1 MLRRSVQVFNRL
13 ASRRSAGVGSD
24 ARALDRA
31 DRGVGKR
38 PRRASLLAGLSLA
51 ALLLAAVAAYQALPL
66 QAQTSTEVTAPNDW
80 SLKPAGLG
88 VGDKFR
94 LLFLSSTTPDATS
107 TDIAVYNTWA
117 QGRATAGHDEI
128 QDYSA
133 GFRVVGCTAD
143 VDARDNTGANT
154 NTNGVPIYWLNG
166 SKVAVDNTDF
176 YNGAWANEADDKNN
190 GPLGFF
196 AVTSA
201 SSLRPMYGL
210 SRFFTVVSSTDATLS
225 DLSLEN
231 ASNGSAITLSPGFS
245 SGHLDYSA
253 SVGFPVS
260 QVTVIPTT
268 NHAQASIRYLNASN
282 EELGDGDRF
291 QLFLSQG
298 AEHFIKVEVTAEN
311 GTPQTYTLTV
321 TRAGRPG
328 QVLLSQQLLSLTEGN
343 RACYLADDPPALERL
358 AVPEDEAEGWRLYPA
373 FDPAVRHY
381 ALRCGYRESLTLQ
394 LAAADPDTRVT
405 VDGQPVAGDGGE
417 AFLDGLAGDDDIVI
431 GLRSGGAA
439 SSYVLH
445 CLADDFPE
453 ITATSRPGVSDGL
466 ILVSVWMQ
474 DEDRSYFSWIAMI
487 DNHGVPRF
495 QRRIDGLVNT
505 FKPQPNADLP
515 FSYGREAGYSEN
527 PRDAEWRSFEFVLL
541 DRALEPVRVVRTAA
555 PLTHTDIHD
564 FVVRENGNVAFLAYE
579 PAQRDLSAIT
589 GKDGA
594 PYDTDEAVE
603 DSVIQEVAP
612 DGREVMRWNSRDH
625 LAPEDCT
632 QHRFP
637 WDYAHVNSLQYV
649 EGDIVASFRGC
660 SQVLRIDGESGEVV
674 WRLGRSNRDW
684 PRPPLAIVG
693 DPYGEFCGQ
702 HSARLLPEGRLLL
715 FDNGGHCQVDPASGR
730 AEHDGEQFSRVVE
743 YALDPG
749 AGTATFVRH
758 HGLHG
763 EFERYARS
771 WGGVQELA
779 NGNWLI
785 SWGRGGRPQETPPPP
800 DVTLTE
806 IDPATGEELLAVR
819 IEHDGKLLTSQAYR
833 VGFEVIEGDMR

>member
-1 MLRRSVQVFNRL
+1 MSAKAGFLPTETVVKSRMTANIPAKLSHALGRL
-13 ASRRSAGVGSD
+13 ARTAWAWPLVLAFPAVACSAGV
-24 ARALDRA
+24 
-31 DRGVGKR
+31 
-38 PRRASLLAGLSLA
+38 
-51 ALLLAAVAAYQALPL
+51 
-66 QAQTSTEVTAPNDW
+66 
-80 SLKPAGLG
+80 
-88 VGDKFR
+88 
-94 LLFLSSTTPDATS
+94 
-107 TDIAVYNTWA
+107 
-117 QGRATAGHDEI
+117 
-128 QDYSA
+128 
-133 GFRVVGCTAD
+133 
-143 VDARDNTGANT
+143 
-154 NTNGVPIYWLNG
+154 
-166 SKVAVDNTDF
+166 
-176 YNGAWANEADDKNN
+176 
-190 GPLGFF
+190 
-196 AVTSA
+196 
-201 SSLRPMYGL
+201 
-210 SRFFTVVSSTDATLS
+210 
-225 DLSLEN
+225 
-231 ASNGSAITLSPGFS
+231 
-245 SGHLDYSA
+245 
-253 SVGFPVS
+253 
-260 QVTVIPTT
+260 
-268 NHAQASIRYLNASN
+268 
-282 EELGDGDRF
+282 
-291 QLFLSQG
+291 
-298 AEHFIKVEVTAEN
+298 
-311 GTPQTYTLTV
+311 
-321 TRAGRPG
+321 
-328 QVLLSQQLLSLTEGN
+328 
-343 RACYLADDPPALERL
+343 ADDPSALERL
-358 AVPEDEAEGWRLYPA
+358 AVLEDEAEGWRLYPA

-417 AFLDGLAGDDDIVI
+417 AFLDGLAGGDDIVI

-445 CLADDFPE
+445 CLADDFPDIE
-453 ITATSRPGVSDGL
+453 ATSRPGVSDGL
-466 ILVSVWMQ
+466 IMVSVWMQ
-474 DEDRSYFSWIAMI
+474 NEDRSYFSWIAMI

-495 QRRIDGLVNT
+495 QRRIDRLVNS

-541 DRALEPVRVVRTAA
+541 DRALEPVRVVRTVA

-589 GKDGA
+589 GEDGA

-603 DSVIQEVAP
+603 DSVIQEVVP
-612 DGREVMRWNSRDH
+612 DGQEVMRWNSWDH

-637 WDYAHVNSLQYV
+637 SDYAHVNSLQYV
-649 EGDIVASFRGC
+649 EGDIVANFRGC

-684 PRPPLAIVG
+684 PLPPLAIVG

-715 FDNGGHCQVDPASGR
+715 FDNGGHCQVDPSTGLSER
-730 AEHDGEQFSRVVE
+730 EGEPFSRVAE

-785 SWGRGGRPQETPPPP
+785 SWGRGGRPQQTPPPP
-800 DVTLTE
+800 DVTFTE

-819 IEHDGKLLTSQAYR
+819 IEHDEKLLTSQAYR
-833 VGFEVIEGDMR
+833 VGFEVIEGEMR

>member
-1 MLRRSVQVFNRL
+1 MLRRSVQVFSRL
-13 ASRRSAGVGSD
+13 ASRRSVGVGRD
-24 ARALDRA
+24 ARAIDRA
-31 DRGVGKR
+31 VPGVELRGKKLSLR
-38 PRRASLLAGLSLA
+38 TRLLAGLSLA
-51 ALLLAAVAAYQALPL
+51 ALLLAAVAAFQALPL
-66 QAQTSTEVTAPNDW
+66 QAQTSIEVTVPNDW

-88 VGDKFR
+88 VGDQFR

-117 QGRATAGHDEI
+117 QERATAGHDDI

-133 GFRVVGCTAD
+133 RFRVVGCSAD
-143 VDARDNTGANT
+143 VDARDNTDGE
-154 NTNGVPIYWLNG
+154 GVPISWLNG
-166 SKVAVDNTDF
+166 GRVAVDNTDF
-176 YNGAWANEADDKNN
+176 YNGSWANEADDKHASGND
-190 GPLGFF
+190 GPDISLSSNRP
-196 AVTSA
+196 VT
-201 SSLRPMYGL
+201 GCEH
-210 SRFFTVVSSTDATLS
+210 D
-225 DLSLEN
+225 
-231 ASNGSAITLSPGFS
+231 
-245 SGHLDYSA
+245 
-253 SVGFPVS
+253 
-260 QVTVIPTT
+260 
-268 NHAQASIRYLNASN
+268 
-282 EELGDGDRF
+282 
-291 QLFLSQG
+291 G
-298 AEHFIKVEVTAEN
+298 AETFF

-328 QVLLSQQLLSLTEGN
+328 PVLLSLQLLSLTEGK
-343 RACYLADDPPALERL
+343 RAYYPADDPPALERL
-358 AVPEDEAEGWRLYPA
+358 AVPEGEAEGWRLYPA

-417 AFLDGLAGDDDIVI
+417 ALLDGLAGDDDIVI
-431 GLRSGGAA
+431 GLRRGGAA

-445 CLADDFPE
+445 CLADDFPDIE
-453 ITATSRPGVSDGL
+453 ATSRPGVSDGL
-466 ILVSVWMQ
+466 ILVNVWLQ

-495 QRRIDGLVNT
+495 QRRIDRLVNS

-579 PAQRDLSAIT
+579 PAQRDLSAVT
-589 GKDGA
+589 GEDGA
-594 PYDTDEAVE
+594 PYDADEAVE

-612 DGREVMRWNSRDH
+612 DGRVVMRWNSWDH

-660 SQVLRIDGESGEVV
+660 SQVLRIDGASGEVV

-684 PRPPLAIVG
+684 PLPPLAIVG

-715 FDNGGHCQVDPASGR
+715 FDNGGHCQVDPASGLSER
-730 AEHDGEQFSRVVE
+730 EGEQFSRVVE

-771 WGGVQELA
+771 WGGVQELT

-785 SWGRGGRPQETPPPP
+785 SWGRGGRPQATPPPP

-833 VGFEVIEGDMR
+833 VGFEVIERDMR